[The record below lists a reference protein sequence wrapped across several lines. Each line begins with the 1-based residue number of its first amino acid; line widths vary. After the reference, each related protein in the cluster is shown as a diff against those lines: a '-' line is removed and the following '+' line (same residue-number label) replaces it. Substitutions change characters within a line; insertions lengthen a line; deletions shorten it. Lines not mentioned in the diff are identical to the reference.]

1 MKKILSVI
9 LLLTVICFGSMYVLA
24 QNKEKEVKNMSLEN
38 KKILI
43 AYFSWG
49 GNTKFIAE
57 KIRSKVNA
65 DMFQIEPVVPYPT
78 DYNETAYGI
87 AKTQKEKGTHPPIK
101 NTDIKPYDV
110 IFVGTPAW
118 WYTMTP
124 PVMTFLAEN
133 NFEGKTIIPF
143 ITHGGGGGYTINKDM
158 AELAK
163 GSRVLSPLVVYERGT
178 SETEK
183 EIVDWINKLNKEFK

>member
-9 LLLTVICFGSMYVLA
+9 LLLTVTCFGSMYVLA

-65 DMFQIEPVVPYPT
+65 DMFRIEPVVPYPT

-118 WYTMTP
+118 WYTMAP